1 MFIMMHAWLTVCIL
15 LLGLMDIDG
24 EPVLD
29 LTEDRDL
36 LPEFKD
42 VEIKPEMI
50 GCFIGE
56 FVLTRKA
63 PQHSGPG
70 VGATRSSKSVAL
82 K

>member
-1 MFIMMHAWLTVCIL
+1 MFIMMHVWLTVCIL

-42 VEIKPEMI
+42 VEIKVI
-50 GCFIGE
+50 
-56 FVLTRKA
+56 VK
-63 PQHSGPG
+63 
-70 VGATRSSKSVAL
+70 
-82 K
+82 